1 MNQTNMKNTLK
12 SNVIKL
18 QENPLYIKKLVKGK
32 SLNFGS
38 SGEIKEFNFIWDLN
52 SPLLLSP
59 VKIKSLSES

>member
-32 SLNFGS
+32 SLNLFGAPVP
-38 SGEIKEFNFIWDLN
+38 EDTIIKNFSIFR
-52 SPLLLSP
+52 
-59 VKIKSLSES
+59 KIIKSYK